1 MNMKMNNPQNQNW
14 LNKIRH
20 QFLLTFFEGNCY
32 AEKNINGFYLVKQFN
47 AKSLNWEVA
56 IYSKEAFQKRQAHK
70 ERLSKL
76 FVPRGNK
83 QERG

>member
-1 MNMKMNNPQNQNW
+1 MKMNNPRNQNW
-14 LNKIRH
+14 LNRIKH

-32 AEKNINGFYLVKQFN
+32 AEKYINGFYLVKQFN
-47 AKSLNWEVA
+47 SKLLDWEVA
-56 IYSKEAFQKRQAHK
+56 IYTKEAFGKRNIHK

-76 FVPRGNK
+76 FETRGNK